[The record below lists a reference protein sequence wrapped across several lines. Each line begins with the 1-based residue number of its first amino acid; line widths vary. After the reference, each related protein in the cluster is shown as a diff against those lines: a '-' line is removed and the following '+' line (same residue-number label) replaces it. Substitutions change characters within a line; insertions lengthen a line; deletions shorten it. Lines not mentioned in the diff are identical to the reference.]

1 MLVAAWDAVTSK
13 TVVNCFRKSKI
24 LSKSQKAAIAEGD
37 GPFKELEE
45 EIKNLHSIEL
55 DLVSENMDAASF
67 TNVHAEVLAVQPLP
81 SDAEIV
87 VELLQMEDI
96 SNDIEDAIKTEHE
109 PLYCPVNKGA
119 FANY

>member
-55 DLVSENMDAASF
+55 DLVSENTDVAQRTWMQ
-67 TNVHAEVLAVQPLP
+67 LPLP
-81 SDAEIV
+81 MFM
-87 VELLQMEDI
+87 Q
-96 SNDIEDAIKTEHE
+96 K
-109 PLYCPVNKGA
+109 
-119 FANY
+119 F